1 MFYYLVAFG
10 FTYPCI
16 DNLKEKRKYEIP
28 DKNKDSREKHSSNY
42 QWNKLEVKSE
52 FAFPS

>member
-1 MFYYLVAFG
+1 MFYYLGGFG

-28 DKNKDSREKHSSNY
+28 DK
-42 QWNKLEVKSE
+42 KLG
-52 FAFPS
+52 